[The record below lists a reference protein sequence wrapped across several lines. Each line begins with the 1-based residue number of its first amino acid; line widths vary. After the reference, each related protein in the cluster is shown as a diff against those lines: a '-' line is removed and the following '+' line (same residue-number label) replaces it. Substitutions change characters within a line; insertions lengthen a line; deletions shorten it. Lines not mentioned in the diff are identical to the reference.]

1 MKSDSFSCYT
11 KYFLIFRDSIL
22 SVYYTG
28 LFKTNTAY
36 LTSNPPLIIKASLLS
51 IHYYLITIIYPHF
64 LYYYLSTIKLKV
76 RRDAM

>member
-36 LTSNPPLIIKASLLS
+36 LTSSPPLIIKASLLS
-51 IHYYLITIIYPHF
+51 IHYYLFTIIYS
-64 LYYYLSTIKLKV
+64 LLSIHYQ
-76 RRDAM
+76 A